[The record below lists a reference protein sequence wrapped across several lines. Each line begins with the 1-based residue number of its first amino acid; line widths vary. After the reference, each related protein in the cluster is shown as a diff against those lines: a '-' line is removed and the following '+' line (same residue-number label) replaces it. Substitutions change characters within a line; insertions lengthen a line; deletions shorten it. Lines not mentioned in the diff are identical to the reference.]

1 MCDLRYS
8 IPKEILTIF
17 DNRSNYHY
25 HFIIKELP
33 EEAEG
38 QFTCLGVNSEKHISF
53 SVPIEK
59 EHTRSYKEGKEIAK
73 ASSYI
78 LQFTDSTK
86 CIASS
91 LSNLVNTLTEWI
103 HKIKVWTR

>member
-17 DNRSNYHY
+17 NNRSSNHY

-38 QFTCLGVNSEKHISF
+38 QFTCLRVNTEKHITF
-53 SVPIEK
+53 SVPIGK
-59 EHTRSYKEGKEIAK
+59 EHTRSYKERKEIAK

-86 CIASS
+86 CMISS
-91 LSNLVNTLTEWI
+91 LSNLVNSLTEWT